1 MTIIFIILLLGIL
14 WYFFHYKRSRIEVLT
29 FPKSWHK
36 ILTQQVIYY
45 KNLTQDGQIK
55 FAKDVMRFLA
65 GVRITGVQTE
75 VSIEDKLLVAS
86 SAVIPVFAF
95 PEWDYAFLDEV
106 ILYPTSFDRDFVIG
120 SKKEFIQGMVGN
132 GAMEGKMILSKR
144 ALHNGFSNDRDKKNV
159 GLHEFIHLI
168 DKQDGMIDGLA
179 NSLNDKCYSI
189 PWLNLMAEKVAAMKS
204 DNLGINPYGATN
216 RQEFLAVAGEYFF
229 ERPHLLKTQ
238 HPQLYDLL
246 SKAFKQDPTNVIQ
259 VRKKGKVEIGRNDP
273 CPCGSGK
280 KFKRCCMNA

>member
-95 PEWDYAFLDEV
+95 P
-106 ILYPTSFDRDFVIG
+106 
-120 SKKEFIQGMVGN
+120 
-132 GAMEGKMILSKR
+132 
-144 ALHNGFSNDRDKKNV
+144 
-159 GLHEFIHLI
+159 
-168 DKQDGMIDGLA
+168 
-179 NSLNDKCYSI
+179 
-189 PWLNLMAEKVAAMKS
+189 
-204 DNLGINPYGATN
+204 
-216 RQEFLAVAGEYFF
+216 
-229 ERPHLLKTQ
+229 
-238 HPQLYDLL
+238 
-246 SKAFKQDPTNVIQ
+246 
-259 VRKKGKVEIGRNDP
+259 
-273 CPCGSGK
+273 
-280 KFKRCCMNA
+280 